1 MQISQQYGDASYVV
15 RAYDDGAVT
24 VNNTTFTRSLIIM
37 PEHLDTQ
44 WEPQYLEEVTERH
57 LEPIVKFNPEVV
69 LFGTGVQSRF
79 PELHIQ
85 TYFVKRG
92 IGIEIMN
99 TAAACRTYN
108 ILIAEGRNVACALL
122 MR

>member
-15 RAYDDGAVT
+15 RAYEYGAVT

-37 PEHLDTQ
+37 PEHLDPQ
-44 WEPQYLEEVTERH
+44 WEPQSLEDVTERH

-69 LFGTGVQSRF
+69 LFGTGLQLRF

-85 TYFVKRG
+85 AYFVKRG

-122 MR
+122 IR